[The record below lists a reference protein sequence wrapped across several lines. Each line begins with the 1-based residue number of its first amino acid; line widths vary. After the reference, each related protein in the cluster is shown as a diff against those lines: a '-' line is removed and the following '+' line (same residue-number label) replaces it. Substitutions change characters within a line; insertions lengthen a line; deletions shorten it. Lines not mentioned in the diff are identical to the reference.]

1 MFAETARL
9 RLRLVTESDV
19 DDLFRI
25 YGSPATNTFNPA
37 GPYPNR
43 AHAESVMDRWLT
55 HWQAYGFGNWRI
67 ALTTAPDETIG
78 FGGLSLRRYADM
90 EMNNPGYR
98 FATQAW
104 GQGLA
109 TEFARFAVRY
119 GFEDLALEAVSAV
132 VRSNHLASRKV
143 LTHAG
148 LRYVREI
155 HDVDNAPPSL
165 LYTLARDEWRAL

>member
-1 MFAETARL
+1 
-9 RLRLVTESDV
+9 
-19 DDLFRI
+19 
-25 YGSPATNTFNPA
+25 
-37 GPYPNR
+37 
-43 AHAESVMDRWLT
+43 
-55 HWQAYGFGNWRI
+55 
-67 ALTTAPDETIG
+67 
-78 FGGLSLRRYADM
+78 M
-90 EMNNPGYR
+90 EINNPGYR

-155 HDVDNAPPSL
+155 HNVDNAPPSL
-165 LYTLARDEWRAL
+165 LYTLARDEWHAL